1 MQTLRHALPRRIA
14 RSRAVFMMATL
25 IAALALLVTSVST
38 APSAFAV
45 SRASEK
51 YRLAQVGEIT
61 VPGAPPSNW
70 CFDLGAIAPGP
81 LYMLANASQRQ
92 ITLASDSSDTYVGKI
107 GQPQDFTGEA
117 GCHTFDFS
125 RMGPEGV
132 LAVGNEVWAG
142 NGNSH
147 VEVFSLVSHE
157 RLFTID
163 TGGVNRADEMAVG
176 DGLLAVTNP
185 DEPNTPFL
193 SFIDVKTHTIVKHL
207 PFPQA
212 TAGLE
217 QPAWFHGKFYL
228 SVPATTH
235 HPGGEV
241 DVIDPHTW
249 SVTPMSVPNCT
260 PAGLVINRRGEAAV
274 GCASGPQTLL
284 DVHTGKIIA
293 RVPVSYVDAVATLRD
308 HFFFASYGSAPGQQ
322 PVQKPQL
329 VAADRYGHLLAQVF
343 TTSVSHTVTV
353 DPTNGHILVPVDG
366 GKILVLQEVN

>member
-1 MQTLRHALPRRIA
+1 MPTLCHPLTRRIA
-14 RSRAVFMMATL
+14 SIRAGSLLATL
-25 IAALALLVTSVST
+25 IAALALLVPCVSM
-38 APSAFAV
+38 AP
-45 SRASEK
+45 RAYAAERANK
-51 YRLAQVGEIT
+51 QYHLAQIGEIT
-61 VPGAPPSNW
+61 VPGAPTANW

-81 LYMLANASQRQ
+81 LYLLANASQRQ
-92 ITLASDSSDTYVGKI
+92 ITLANDNSETYVGEI

-117 GCHTFDFS
+117 GCHIFDFS

-157 RLFTID
+157 RLFMINTH
-163 TGGVNRADEMAVG
+163 GVNRADEMAVG

-185 DEPNTPFL
+185 DEPHTPFV
-193 SFIDVKTHTIVKHL
+193 SFINLRTHTIVKHL

-217 QPAWFHGKFYL
+217 QPAWFGGKWYL
-228 SVPATTH
+228 SVPATTQN
-235 HPGGEV
+235 PGGEV

-249 SVTPMSVPNCT
+249 SVTPMAVPHCT
-260 PAGLVINRRGEAAV
+260 PAGLVITRRGEAAV
-274 GCASGPQTLL
+274 GCASGPQILL
-284 DVHTGKIIA
+284 DVHTGKILA
-293 RVPVSYVDAVATLRD
+293 RVPVSYVDVVATLGD

-322 PVQKPQL
+322 PVQHPQL
-329 VAADRYGHLLAQVF
+329 VAADGHGHLLARVF

-353 DPTNGHILVPVDG
+353 DPTNRHILVPLDG
-366 GKILVLQEVN
+366 GNILVLREVH